1 MDNLEKIKLFFHFNK
16 EIVYLIVLGYM
27 VLIFIII
34 ALSLVIKEQNQTII
48 FLQNGIIKRH
58 PKIHID
64 KPRAKGLLDAEYRM
78 LIKDNHK

>member
-48 FLQNGIIKRH
+48 FCKTELSSGILKYI
-58 PKIHID
+58 
-64 KPRAKGLLDAEYRM
+64 
-78 LIKDNHK
+78 LISLVQRDY